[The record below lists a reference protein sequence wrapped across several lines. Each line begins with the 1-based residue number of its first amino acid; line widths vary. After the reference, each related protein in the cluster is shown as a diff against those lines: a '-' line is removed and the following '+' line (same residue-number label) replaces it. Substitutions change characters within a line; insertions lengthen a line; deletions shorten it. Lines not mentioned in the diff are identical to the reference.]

1 MLIQLLLEVLKKK
14 KTCTLQELAELT
26 GEDLDSVKMKIEYLE
41 NNGYLVKTKRSATSK
56 CQSQC
61 SGCSNCVVNQ
71 DDIWIVKE

>member
-1 MLIQLLLEVLKKK
+1 MLIQLLEVLKKK

-61 SGCSNCVVNQ
+61 SGGSNCVFNQ
-71 DDIWIVKE
+71 DDIWIVKD

>member
-1 MLIQLLLEVLKKK
+1 MLIQLLEVLKKK

-61 SGCSNCVVNQ
+61 LGCSNCVINQ
-71 DDIWIVKE
+71 DDIWIVKD

>member
-1 MLIQLLLEVLKKK
+1 MLIQLLEVLKKK

-26 GEDLDSVKMKIEYLE
+26 GEDLDSVKMK
-41 NNGYLVKTKRSATSK
+41 RSATSK

-71 DDIWIVKE
+71 DDIWIVKD

>member
-1 MLIQLLLEVLKKK
+1 MLIQLLEVLKKK
-14 KTCTLQELAELT
+14 ETCTLQELAELA

-41 NNGYLVKTKRSATSK
+41 NNGYLVKTKRSETSR

-61 SGCSNCVVNQ
+61 FRCSNCVVNQ

>member
-1 MLIQLLLEVLKKK
+1 MLIQLLEVLKKK

-41 NNGYLVKTKRSATSK
+41 NNGYLVKTKRSETSR

-61 SGCSNCVVNQ
+61 FECSNCIVNQ